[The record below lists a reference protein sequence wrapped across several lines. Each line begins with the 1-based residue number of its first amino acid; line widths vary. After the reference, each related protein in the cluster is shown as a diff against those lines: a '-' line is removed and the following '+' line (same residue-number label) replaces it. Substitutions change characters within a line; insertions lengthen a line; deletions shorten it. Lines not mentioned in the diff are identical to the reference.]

1 MQRGTKPLTVA
12 QINLRGNS
20 RHLTSAQLKAREAE
34 ESRDTT
40 PADYVPSGKPK
51 MPNSVKEI
59 PEAVEAWKG
68 AVKILK
74 ERGALT
80 RGDGPALTVFA
91 LCQARYLK
99 ATADV
104 EKRGFEIEVERG
116 DKKGERYTTSTP
128 NPSLQIISQCER
140 QLLALAVRLG
150 MTPKDRSGI
159 RPAKPKTPK
168 PKPNDESIL
177 DAYLRKEGLA

>member
-1 MQRGTKPLTVA
+1 
-12 QINLRGNS
+12 
-20 RHLTSAQLKAREAE
+20 
-34 ESRDTT
+34 
-40 PADYVPSGKPK
+40 
-51 MPNSVKEI
+51 
-59 PEAVEAWKG
+59 
-68 AVKILK
+68 
-74 ERGALT
+74 
-80 RGDGPALTVFA
+80 PALTVFA

-104 EKRGFEIEVERG
+104 EKRGFEIEVERV